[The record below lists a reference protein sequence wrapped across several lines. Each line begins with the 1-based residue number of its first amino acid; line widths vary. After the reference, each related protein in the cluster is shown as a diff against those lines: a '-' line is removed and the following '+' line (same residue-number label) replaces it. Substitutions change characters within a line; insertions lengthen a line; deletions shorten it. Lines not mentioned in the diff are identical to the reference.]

1 MAVTSS
7 AASRISLAQLKP
19 IFILSYGLELDDL
32 HELEEEVIAL
42 DGDLTY
48 DLKEARIFLARIEQ
62 TKRAAFELRSKGLWT
77 EEWKDSS
84 MERPRK
90 RIRLSPPRLEPVHPI
105 RTGSE
110 IESEASSSTSAARS
124 SRPTSPAAPNEHLE
138 SPSFNFPSE
147 PGRILVIKLEWLENS
162 MKQKRLHPYEEY
174 LVYDARVISKPE
186 NRISE
191 PKLHPVTYV
200 KGNSEAPSRSRI
212 PPSAPSG
219 ATITSILE
227 RAKAEAPSSAPG
239 KGHPTA
245 HQARRRF
252 NQSSTTPAL
261 THPTRPP
268 KLHRTTTSEF
278 EDSDSR
284 SLPSPPPWVRDHV
297 SYSCLRSTPPDPPN
311 LRFIRALEA
320 IKLARQL
327 TLDEI
332 GVRAYSTSIAAI
344 AAYPRLLTS
353 AAEILRLPGCD
364 AKIAALWDEWADS
377 ADEEAERWSPTVR
390 ELEGDENL
398 RVLKVFHEIWGVG
411 PETARR
417 FYFEKGWKDVDDV
430 VEFGWSTLNRVQQIG
445 VKFYDEFMVKIP
457 RAEVEGIRDVVLR
470 HARSCRGVE
479 ENHFGTERDVEA
491 VIVGGY
497 RRGKEECGDVDII
510 LSHRDK
516 DVTEALVID
525 VVASLEQEGWVTH
538 TLTLNTTTS
547 DRGQQTLPY
556 RGVGGGHGFDSL
568 DKALCVWQDPD
579 WDVAE
584 GKKNPNIHR
593 RVDIIISSWRTVACA
608 ILGWSGGNTFQRDI
622 RRYVKRAKG
631 WKFDSSGVRDRV
643 SGRVLNLE
651 RPKEGQPDSW
661 LDREKR
667 LMEGLGIG
675 WRPPGERCTL

>member
-1 MAVTSS
+1 MG
-7 AASRISLAQLKP
+7 ASNPSPGRFSLAKLKP

-32 HELEEEVIAL
+32 HELEEEVIGL

-48 DLKEARIFLARIEQ
+48 DVKEARIFLARIEQ
-62 TKRAAFELRSKGLWT
+62 KKRAAFELRSKGLWT
-77 EEWKDSS
+77 EEWNDSS
-84 MERPRK
+84 MEPPRK
-90 RIRLSPPRLEPVHPI
+90 RMRLSSPRVEPVHPVN
-105 RTGSE
+105 TGSDT
-110 IESEASSSTSAARS
+110 ESGSSSSTATARS
-124 SRPTSPAAPNEHLE
+124 SRPTSPVAPDEHLE
-138 SPSFNFPSE
+138 SPPHIFPDD
-147 PGRILVIKLEWLENS
+147 PDRILVIKLEWLENS
-162 MKQKRLHPYEEY
+162 MKQKKLLPFHEH
-174 LVYDARVISKPE
+174 VIYDARVISKPE
-186 NRISE
+186 IQSSK
-191 PKLHPVTYV
+191 PKTQPATYLKV
-200 KGNSEAPSRSRI
+200 NLDAPSRSRI

-227 RAKAEAPSSAPG
+227 RAKAEAPSSTPG
-239 KGHPTA
+239 KGHPVA

-252 NQSSTTPAL
+252 NQSTTTPAL
-261 THPTRPP
+261 THPNKPP

-278 EDSDSR
+278 EDLESR
-284 SLPSPPPWVRDHV
+284 SIPLPPPWVCDHV
-297 SYSCLRSTPPDPPN
+297 TYSCLRSTPLHSPN
-311 LRFIRALEA
+311 IRFIRALEA
-320 IKLARQL
+320 IKLARLL

-344 AAYPRLLTS
+344 AAYPYLLTS
-353 AAEILRLPGCD
+353 AAEVLRLPGCD

-377 ADEEAERWSPTVR
+377 AEEEAERWSPTVR

-398 RVLKVFHEIWGVG
+398 KVLKVFHEIWGVG

-417 FYFEKGWKDVDDV
+417 FHFEKGWKDLDDL
-430 VEFGWSTLNRVQQIG
+430 VEFGWSALNRVQQIG

-470 HARSCRGVE
+470 HARSCRGVGE
-479 ENHFGTERDVEA
+479 KDFGTERDVEA

-510 LSHRDK
+510 LSHRDQEL
-516 DVTEALVID
+516 TEGLVVD

-593 RVDIIISSWRTVACA
+593 RVDIIISSWRTVACS
-608 ILGWSGGNTFQRDI
+608 ILGWSGGNTFERDI

-643 SGRVLNLE
+643 SGRVLDLE
-651 RPKEGQPDSW
+651 SPKEGQADSW

-667 LMEGLGIG
+667 LMEGLGIR